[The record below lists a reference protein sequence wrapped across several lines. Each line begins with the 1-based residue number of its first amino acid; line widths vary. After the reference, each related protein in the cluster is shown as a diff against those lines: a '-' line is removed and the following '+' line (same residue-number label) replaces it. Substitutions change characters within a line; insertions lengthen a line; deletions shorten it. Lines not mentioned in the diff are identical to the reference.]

1 MKKSCFIINFA
12 AISRGFTN
20 FLEAPFKRKNS
31 IILNFIFTFGIFKKN
46 KENPQNIPLMP
57 SHFEIFSLKDKKNK
71 LFENLNFGQ

>member
-1 MKKSCFIINFA
+1 MQLSQGDSQIFW
-12 AISRGFTN
+12 
-20 FLEAPFKRKNS
+20 KRLLNEKNS

-46 KENPQNIPLMP
+46 KKNPQNIPLMP